1 MKIRMKNKVKLFRE
15 CMETDEKNITSLLE
29 SNWIIKIIRAYEVL
43 YEVKKYEN
51 GKAEVFV
58 NFNGKEKEIADEI
71 KKGFQET
78 YKEKI
83 NVEISEKNITIE
95 IEEE

>member
-15 CMETDEKNITSLLE
+15 CMEKDEKNKTSLLE
-29 SNWIIKIIRAYEVL
+29 FDWIIKIIRAYEES

-78 YKEKI
+78 YREKI
-83 NVEISEKNITIE
+83 NVEIFEKNITIE

>member
-1 MKIRMKNKVKLFRE
+1 MKMRMKNKVKLFRE
-15 CMETDEKNITSLLE
+15 CRETDEKNITSLLE

-58 NFNGKEKEIADEI
+58 NFNGKEKEIAEEI

-78 YKEKI
+78 YGETI
-83 NVEISEKNITIE
+83 NVEMSEKNITIE